1 LRSWGKQKLILIGIR
16 EFGEISSHV
25 ASKGGEEISLIGGG
39 PGEAFPIYENSP
51 LLSSG
56 RRKKQKEKKGK
67 KKEMLDPTHYL
78 A

>member
-1 LRSWGKQKLILIGIR
+1 MWR
-16 EFGEISSHV
+16 
-25 ASKGGEEISLIGGG
+25 AKGVRRFSLIGGG
-39 PGEAFPIYENSP
+39 SGDAFPIYENSP

-67 KKEMLDPTHYL
+67 KKEMLDPTHYP